1 MLFSWTVASTGV
13 KRNLIACQ
21 RLQKFLQNIPSTIPT
36 RGQDNSNE
44 VLFGVKP
51 EHIMFEIDTLAS
63 IKIVKNLIQ

>member
-1 MLFSWTVASTGV
+1 MLFYWTVASTGV

-21 RLQKFLQNIPSTIPT
+21 RLQKFCRTFPAPYLPG
-36 RGQDNSNE
+36 GQDNSNE
-44 VLFGVKP
+44 VLFGVKL